1 MKPDQ
6 ILIVEDEED
15 IASVLSEYLINEGFK
30 TNCLTDGNEVI
41 PFVKQ
46 TEVSL
51 ILLDILL
58 PGMNGIEICK
68 AIRTFSN
75 VPVIMLTARVDEI
88 DRIIGLEIGADDYV
102 CKPFSPREVVA
113 RVKAVLRRFK
123 ANAKTNDKQA
133 KQKIYLNKS
142 TFQLVVRNNPIDLTP
157 TESVIMALMLSK
169 PGHVFSRSQITKR
182 LKKYDDNS
190 QTRTIDFHIKNLR
203 KKLSEHLPEK
213 NIIQSVYG
221 TGYKIVL

>member
-1 MKPDQ
+1 MKPDH

-15 IASVLSEYLINEGFK
+15 VASVLSEYFINEGFE
-30 TNCLTDGNEVI
+30 TSCLTDGGDVL
-41 PFVKQ
+41 PFVKHNQ
-46 TEVSL
+46 PSL

-58 PGMNGIEICK
+58 PVMNGIEICK

-123 ANAKTNDKQA
+123 ANAETNDEQA

-142 TFQLVVRNNPIDLTP
+142 TFQLVVRDNPINLTP
-157 TESVIMALMLSK
+157 TENVIMELMLSK
-169 PGHVFSRSQITKR
+169 PGHIFSRSQMTKR

-203 KKLSEHLPEK
+203 QKLSEHLPEK
-213 NIIQSVYG
+213 SIIQSVYG